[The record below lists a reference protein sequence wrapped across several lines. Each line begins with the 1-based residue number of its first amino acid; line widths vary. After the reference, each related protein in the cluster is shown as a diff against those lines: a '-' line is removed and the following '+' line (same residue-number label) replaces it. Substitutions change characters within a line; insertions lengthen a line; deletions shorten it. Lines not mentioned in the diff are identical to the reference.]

1 MNSLAIAG
9 IQVQNTIL
17 KKTQTLTSNCKNP
30 SSKEKIGKKNT
41 NSNIKLQ
48 ESKLKTQTLTSNSR
62 NPSSKH
68 KL

>member
-17 KKTQTLTSNCKNP
+17 KKTQTLTSN
-30 SSKEKIGKKNT
+30 
-41 NSNIKLQ
+41 
-48 ESKLKTQTLTSNSR
+48 SR

-68 KL
+68 LMKNRNLDIKLTASLVSLAC